1 MLRLVL
7 LEAWLVWRTTCNTPQ
22 NSVPSR
28 HCDLCEANL
37 LICWEI
43 NSSSCGFIHF
53 INTTHFYVCSRFLE
67 FSRFRDD
74 GLPNAGFG
82 WLSFTWCSRSRW
94 CLQLSPCILDD
105 ILVIFVTWINRIN
118 SCQISGIM
126 EFWFLDSPLL
136 LLFFWAAFP
145 ILVQASGHM
154 WCERD
159 VVWIFVSL
167 LPDHMYPFGRVSFN
181 LRESCESC
189 RRSWQTSVSV
199 DIPIIINS
207 FFLCNVQIC
216 MSCPHYV
223 NTLQWN
229 WEWFFFRHI

>member
-22 NSVPSR
+22 NSVPSQR
-28 HCDLCEANL
+28 CDLCEATL

-67 FSRFRDD
+67 LSRFRDD

-126 EFWFLDSPLL
+126 EFWFLDGPLL
-136 LLFFWAAFP
+136 LLSFLSCFSNPRPSVRPYVMWMWCRVNFCQSPPGPHVSFWKS
-145 ILVQASGHM
+145 LVQFA
-154 WCERD
+154 
-159 VVWIFVSL
+159 WILWILSAKLTNFCFRRHSNNHQFVFL
-167 LPDHMYPFGRVSFN
+167 VQRPN
-181 LRESCESC
+181 L
-189 RRSWQTSVSV
+189 
-199 DIPIIINS
+199 
-207 FFLCNVQIC
+207 
-216 MSCPHYV
+216 Y
-223 NTLQWN
+223 
-229 WEWFFFRHI
+229 